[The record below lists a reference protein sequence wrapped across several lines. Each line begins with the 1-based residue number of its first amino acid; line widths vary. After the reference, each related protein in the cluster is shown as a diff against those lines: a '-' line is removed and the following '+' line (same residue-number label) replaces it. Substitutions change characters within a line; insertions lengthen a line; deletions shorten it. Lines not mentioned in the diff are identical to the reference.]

1 MLDLGQK
8 CAAVAL
14 LVLTPLVAS
23 AQAPETVT
31 PRTAWGDPE
40 LQGVFDYATITPMQ
54 RPQQYADR
62 QYLTEEEVANLE
74 QGAEARDQGAA
85 DAPARRAQA
94 GENVGAYNN
103 FWMDWGT
110 KVVED
115 RRTSLIV
122 DPPNGRFPALT
133 PAGAA
138 EAKLRNGFGAIMPA
152 DDHLEMGYGDRCL
165 AVHGLPFIPLP
176 YNSTVQFFQTPDHVA
191 IYGESNRV
199 WRIIPLDPDDAPHGI
214 RQWLGDTRG
223 HWDGDTL
230 VVETTDFSN
239 LLQQVGAGLGIRR
252 MEERFTRESDGLI
265 SYEFTL
271 DDPTKWT
278 QPYTVA
284 VSMREIEG
292 LVYEVACHE
301 GNYALENILRGARA
315 VDGTPE
321 APVKEPGALCFD
333 CEPPR

>member
-1 MLDLGQK
+1 MFDFGQK

-14 LVLTPLVAS
+14 LVLTPLAAS
-23 AQAPETVT
+23 AQAPDTVT
-31 PRTAWGDPE
+31 PRTAWGDPD

-62 QYLTEEEVANLE
+62 EYLTEEEAATLE

-85 DAPARRAQA
+85 EAPARRAQA

-110 KVVED
+110 KVVEG

-133 PAGAA
+133 EAGAA
-138 EAKLRNGFGAIMPA
+138 EAKLRKGFGAIMPA

-191 IYGESNRV
+191 S
-199 WRIIPLDPDDAPHGI
+199 
-214 RQWLGDTRG
+214 T
-223 HWDGDTL
+223 
-230 VVETTDFSN
+230 
-239 LLQQVGAGLGIRR
+239 
-252 MEERFTRESDGLI
+252 
-265 SYEFTL
+265 
-271 DDPTKWT
+271 
-278 QPYTVA
+278 
-284 VSMREIEG
+284 
-292 LVYEVACHE
+292 
-301 GNYALENILRGARA
+301 ARA
-315 VDGTPE
+315 TASGGSFHWIRTMHRTVSVSGWAIRVATGMATRWWWRPRTFRICCSRSG
-321 APVKEPGALCFD
+321 PGSGYAGWKNAS
-333 CEPPR
+333 RVRVTA